1 MSETTSHTWSYS
13 GVSAQQV
20 EDALTTNPRPI
31 VLDDFHHVDPAV
43 RVTIAKAIKPLLR
56 KTFIV
61 LVAIPSHSFD
71 PAKTVADIGGRMTQF
86 KIPDWT
92 VDELTAIGERGLHQ
106 LNVTD
111 PNNELSKLL
120 ANYSFGSPHI
130 MQELCYALLSKG
142 LNVHETVKTKIAW
155 IPSNFEQI
163 VEDTAT
169 ESEPFA
175 FQAILAGRYTKG
187 EGRKDI
193 RLKDGGIT
201 DSYGITLLAIRSL
214 IPPIIGS
221 PDVDVD
227 WGACGMGTGMVSG
240 AHGRD
245 LGSMALTPID
255 PGAVRARIN
264 PTQCPPRTAWC
275 AGWQDRGVWRRAAG
289 DGAPAPAAAGMPA
302 VFV

>member
-1 MSETTSHTWSYS
+1 MSEATSHTWSYS

-31 VLDDFHHVDPAV
+31 VLDDFHHVDPAL

-175 FQAILAGRYTKG
+175 FQAILAGRNTKG

-214 IPPIIGS
+214 IPPIIQRFKAIRQAVSDLTRESIAKERIVVALRGMAA
-221 PDVDVD
+221 VAEQNKG
-227 WGACGMGTGMVSG
+227 GADPLFSYRDEVAYIEDPLLAFFLKYGRWREVAG
-240 AHGRD
+240 AR
-245 LGSMALTPID
+245 SA
-255 PGAVRARIN
+255 
-264 PTQCPPRTAWC
+264 
-275 AGWQDRGVWRRAAG
+275 
-289 DGAPAPAAAGMPA
+289 
-302 VFV
+302 

>member
-1 MSETTSHTWSYS
+1 MT
-13 GVSAQQV
+13 QV
-20 EDALTTNPRPI
+20 EDALTADPRAI
-31 VLDDFHHVDPAV
+31 VLDDFHHVDPAL
-43 RVTIAKAIKPLLR
+43 RAAIAKAIKPLLR

-71 PAKTVADIGGRMTQF
+71 PARTVADIGGRMTQF

-92 VDELTAIGERGLHQ
+92 VDELTAIGERGLRQ

-111 PNNELSKLL
+111 PKNELSKLL

-142 LNVHETVKTKIAW
+142 LDVHETVKSKIAW

-175 FQAILAGRYTKG
+175 FQAILAGRNTKG

-193 RLKDGGIT
+193 QLKDGGIT
-201 DSYGITLLAIRSL
+201 DSYGITLLAIRGL
-214 IPPIIGS
+214 IPPIIQRFKAIRQAVSDLTRESIAKERVVAALRGMAA
-221 PDVDVD
+221 VAEQNKG
-227 WGACGMGTGMVSG
+227 GADPLFSYRDEV
-240 AHGRD
+240 AYIEDPLLAFFLKYGRWREH
-245 LGSMALTPID
+245 
-255 PGAVRARIN
+255 AVRDV
-264 PTQCPPRTAWC
+264 
-275 AGWQDRGVWRRAAG
+275 GDSRGVER
-289 DGAPAPAAAGMPA
+289 PL
-302 VFV
+302 F

>member
-1 MSETTSHTWSYS
+1 VSSDTSRTEGDKFEVGLKGIASAGFDNSGKMSEATSHTWSYS

-92 VDELTAIGERGLHQ
+92 VDELNAIGERGLHQ

-120 ANYSFGSPHI
+120 ANYSFGFAAYH
-130 MQELCYALLSKG
+130 AR
-142 LNVHETVKTKIAW
+142 TV
-155 IPSNFEQI
+155 
-163 VEDTAT
+163 
-169 ESEPFA
+169 
-175 FQAILAGRYTKG
+175 L
-187 EGRKDI
+187 
-193 RLKDGGIT
+193 
-201 DSYGITLLAIRSL
+201 
-214 IPPIIGS
+214 
-221 PDVDVD
+221 
-227 WGACGMGTGMVSG
+227 
-240 AHGRD
+240 
-245 LGSMALTPID
+245 
-255 PGAVRARIN
+255 
-264 PTQCPPRTAWC
+264 CPPLK
-275 AGWQDRGVWRRAAG
+275 RAQCT
-289 DGAPAPAAAGMPA
+289 
-302 VFV
+302 